1 MHRTMAEPGWRELYK
16 PKLVTVLREGYGLR
30 DLRADLVAGLTVAIV
45 ALPLSMAIAIASG
58 VTPDRGLYTA
68 IVGGFL
74 VSLLGGS
81 RFQIGGPAG
90 AFIVLVAASVER
102 LGVGGMA
109 LAVILSGLILMA
121 IGALRLGTFI
131 KYIPYPVTV
140 GFTAGIAVI
149 IAASQARDLLGLT
162 LPGKEPGPLVP
173 KLVALGHAL
182 PTLNSAALGTAV
194 ATIALI
200 VLLRRWRPQWPIL
213 LIAVTAA
220 SVVAA
225 VAHLP
230 VETIGTHF
238 GGIPRSLPAPHLPP
252 LSPDLVLA
260 VLPDAVAFALLGAI
274 ESLLSA
280 VVADGMTGRRH
291 RANAELVAQ
300 GVANIASALCGGIC
314 VTGTIA
320 RTATNVRAGARGPVS
335 GMAHAV
341 FLALFMAVAAP
352 LASYIPLPALAA
364 VLAIVAWN
372 MAEKHAFGLLLRAS
386 WGDAAVLLSTFLLTV
401 LRDLTLGIVVGFAT
415 GSLLFIHRMAGTL
428 RVEGGNP
435 LVAPD
440 VADRAG
446 PLPDQPQMR
455 DDDILV
461 FRLSGAFFFGAA
473 AGVSALFDRIAARPR
488 AYVLDLTAVPLLD
501 STAVTVIDGLAAKA
515 RKQGA
520 VVAIAL
526 ADPGARR
533 LLLTQGL
540 KPPRVYVGRTLD
552 QALVRARRA
561 LGRPGDLP
569 DTDHEAA

>member
-109 LAVILSGLILMA
+109 LAVILSGLILMT

-162 LPGKEPGPLVP
+162 LPGKEPGPFVP
-173 KLVALGHAL
+173 KLLALGQAL
-182 PTLNSAALGTAV
+182 PTLNPAALGTAV

-200 VLLRRWRPQWPIL
+200 VLLRRWRPQWPVL
-213 LIAVTAA
+213 LIAVAAA

-225 VAHLP
+225 LAHLP
-230 VETIGTHF
+230 VETIGTRF

-252 LSPDLVLA
+252 VSPDLVLA

-428 RVEGGNP
+428 RIEGGIP

-446 PLPDQPQMR
+446 PLPDQPQTR

-526 ADPGARR
+526 ADPEARR

-540 KPPRVYVGRTLD
+540 KPPRVHVGRTLD

-561 LGRPGDLP
+561 LGRPGDQP